1 MTRRAK
7 LAVFNAV
14 MIPACLVMFFGPV
27 VLVIAAALEVMEWLS

>member
-27 VLVIAAALEVMEWLS
+27 VLVIAGLVRMMEWLA